1 MNVVVRGEIYSYIN
15 KNIEREELVFVFE
28 KAKNVVGK
36 MLKILLRGFY
46 MVVPIIE

>member
-1 MNVVVRGEIYSYIN
+1 MNVVVRGEIYSNIN

-36 MLKILLRGFY
+36 MLKGFY